1 MRVLLLNATYP
12 EDRLGGA
19 ELQASLIAQGL
30 ERAGDEVHY
39 VAVESPPS
47 LPVHTYERGVHV
59 YRFDALQSRESR
71 ERALKSVLRE
81 VDPDVCYCRLPHW
94 LGILRRASGGSRAK
108 TVAHISSSLDI
119 APMMGRIGTPI
130 WLRQFARARP
140 SVKVFLDE
148 LHEVDL
154 IIAQTRSQAQSLMRK
169 TGLEAVVIPNCLPD
183 MVRPRSLRERAGII
197 WVGNIKP
204 LKRPE
209 VFVELAREM
218 DARHLRHDMVMIGA
232 PQDQRLSGEID
243 TWASRV
249 DNLTY
254 KGGLPFLDTW
264 EAIAGSRI
272 LVNTSLAEGFSNTY
286 VQAWLSGVAVVT
298 VCCDPDGLIQREGLG
313 VVARTTHRLPS
324 VVASLMSDDEVLSEM
339 QGRVRTY
346 ALSHHLYQSV
356 IPRFVTALHGV
367 LCGRA

>member
-1 MRVLLLNATYP
+1 MLLVATHP
-12 EDRLGGA
+12 EDRIGGA
-19 ELQASLIAQGL
+19 EVQASLIAQGL

-39 VAVESPPS
+39 VAVESPPC
-47 LPVHTYERGVHV
+47 LPVYAYERGIHLH
-59 YRFDALQSRESR
+59 RFDALQSRESR
-71 ERALKSVLRE
+71 ERALKGVLSE

-94 LGILRRASGGSRAK
+94 LGSMRRASGGSRAK
-108 TVAHISSSLDI
+108 TVAHISSELDI
-119 APMMGRIGTPI
+119 APMVGRIATPI
-130 WLRQFARARP
+130 WLRQFVQARP
-140 SVKVFLDE
+140 SVTVFLEE
-148 LHEVDL
+148 LREVDL
-154 IIAQTRSQAQSLMRK
+154 VIAQTRSQAQSLTRK

-183 MVRPRSLRERAGII
+183 MIRPRSLHERAGII

-204 LKRPE
+204 VKRPE
-209 VFVELAREM
+209 VFVQLAREM
-218 DARHLRHDMVMIGA
+218 NARHLRHDMVMIGA
-232 PQDQRLSGEID
+232 PQHRRLPGKID
-243 TWASRV
+243 TWASRLN
-249 DNLTY
+249 NLTY

-367 LCGRA
+367 VCGWA